1 MQHLYIII
9 AIAGFGLF
17 SHWANRWQ
25 QGRTGSGFIDYMK
38 GNWGFSLGSVSSVL
52 MACGGIYKLI
62 PAGADQDTLIFA
74 YFSALG
80 AGYMCDSIINRDPTP
95 SVPVG
100 DNVIATKEDV
110 QKLLDGER

>member
-25 QGRTGSGFIDYMK
+25 QGRTGCGFIEYMK
-38 GNWGFSLGSVSSVL
+38 GNWGYSVGSISAVL
-52 MACGGIYKLI
+52 IACGGIYQVVAK
-62 PAGADQDTLIFA
+62 ATDQDTIILA

-95 SVPVG
+95 SVPVA
-100 DNVIATKEDV
+100 DNIIATKEDV
-110 QKLLDGER
+110 QKLLDGEK